1 MLQRRTMQRC
11 LGVLLVAVLLAP
23 GWLLRGVP
31 GLFAAGPHACCNAR
45 QHCPILYAKK
55 PHVGAHHVSHGRD
68 CPHRR
73 HAHAVHSPVLSLQP
87 CDASEPTATTAHE
100 WPRCVLTRVA
110 RLTPFPL
117 DRSHRLAT
125 RQPPVEVT
133 LLPPTPPP
141 RSALSV

>member
-1 MLQRRTMQRC
+1 MSYRGATHRC
-11 LGVLLVAVLLAP
+11 IGVLLVVAMLAP
-23 GWLLRGVP
+23 GWLLREAS

-45 QHCPILYAKK
+45 QHCPIRYAEK
-55 PHVGAHHVSHGRD
+55 PHVGAHHVPHGRD

-73 HAHAVHSPVLSLQP
+73 HAHAAHGPVLSLQP
-87 CDASEPTATTAHE
+87 CHASEPTAVTSHE
-100 WPRCVLTRVA
+100 SPRYVLTRVA

-141 RSALSV
+141 RPALSA